1 MPIRL
6 VDDKSLPPPP
16 FVGLHPPDDMAT
28 RDSRKFVYGFP
39 LPDEWFQYRFF
50 HDLKLDGLD
59 AEAIKEKQRLHGGSL
74 ILCFVRMCDKME
86 GWVYKCHPT
95 SVETSTVSSCWFL
108 AIGIPGRKPSA
119 EDVKKLRLSLLP
131 YGVCEIPRWYPQN

>member
-39 LPDEWFQYRFF
+39 LPDDWFQYRFS

-74 ILCFVRMCDKME
+74 ISCMVRMCDKME
-86 GWVYKCHPT
+86 GGLQVPPNFCGDFHGVFLLVSGHWNSWAQAFCRGCQ
-95 SVETSTVSSCWFL
+95 ETQVIAVALWC
-108 AIGIPGRKPSA
+108 
-119 EDVKKLRLSLLP
+119 V
-131 YGVCEIPRWYPQN
+131 